1 MRTIQLDLLFTIL
14 AALVVLF
21 AGRALV
27 ARSAFLKRFSI
38 PAPVVGGVL
47 VAILLAL
54 ADGLGGVR
62 VSFDMSLRDNLL
74 LMFFTT
80 VGLSADARML
90 LKGGPKL
97 IDLPGGQRRVHRRP
111 EPRRHRA
118 PRWPWISTRW
128 SACSAARSR

>member
-1 MRTIQLDLLFTIL
+1 M
-14 AALVVLF
+14 
-21 AGRALV
+21 
-27 ARSAFLKRFSI
+27 
-38 PAPVVGGVL
+38 L

-54 ADGLGGVR
+54 ADGFGGVR

-90 LKGGPKL
+90 VKGGPKL
-97 IDLPGGQRRVHRRP
+97 VMFLVVSIGLHRRA

-118 PRWPWISTRW
+118 PRWPWICIRS